1 MADVFRYVSGE
12 TNPIMMQVASATVIE
27 IGDLVYQDSSTKEA
41 KPAGD
46 LAWNTDLATTQ
57 EDFHDVEIGV
67 AMQKSRDGDTND
79 IRVATSGRF
88 RFACAAATFDH
99 GDLVGPDDNAGGTA
113 LLSQQVI
120 AVATANLA
128 IGHVSERFTA
138 NRTEVEIE
146 LASTIMT
153 GGVQAAA

>member
-1 MADVFRYVSGE
+1 MVAKNRRSFSGFTLIE
-12 TNPIMMQVASATVIE
+12 LLVVISIIALL
-27 IGDLVYQDSSTKEA
+27 IGLLL
-41 KPAGD
+41 PA
-46 LAWNTDLATTQ
+46 LSKARKAAWKGQCGSNQ
-57 EDFHDVEIGV
+57 KQIGV